1 MIKDNRCVR
10 NIIMI
15 RWSSHDG
22 DLRSRQNRILLV
34 LHNLYIPRLTGI
46 GAPIMFADTLNLSVG
61 GTGII
66 GRRIILTQKGSL
78 LGEGIIGWN

>member
-1 MIKDNRCVR
+1 
-10 NIIMI
+10 
-15 RWSSHDG
+15 
-22 DLRSRQNRILLV
+22 
-34 LHNLYIPRLTGI
+34 
-46 GAPIMFADTLNLSVG
+46 MFADTLNLSVG